1 MGKLREQILT
11 ETCGACDTDGCGH
24 SKASECPFASNLADR
39 ILNLFKSQVEG
50 LTVIGVM
57 EMPPIL
63 EKIDL
68 PHNIPNTAENYLYL
82 WTEREVLVKAQLQ
95 DCQRQLGGMK

>member
-50 LTVIGVM
+50 LTVIHAYSCTTNLAIIGATC
-57 EMPPIL
+57 
-63 EKIDL
+63 
-68 PHNIPNTAENYLYL
+68 NCGAEAQVQADKDKLKGG
-82 WTEREVLVKAQLQ
+82 RE
-95 DCQRQLGGMK
+95 